1 MFVAGSIH
9 AFGVDG
15 KDSVCGRVLGPAV
28 QRCRSAQVLTRGV
41 PLGLVTVSFWR
52 RARFRK
58 AGSTLQRVSYPEARW
73 PVCMLESSVGLLTAT
88 ISVATVV
95 LSGGS
100 ESTSVLSVATLR
112 SLLALAFTTY
122 TVLFLLRFVIPWFPQ
137 IKEERIPWSLVFWA
151 TEGVLRSTRRL
162 IPPQGGV
169 DITPLVWLALTSLA
183 QELLV
188 GPQGI
193 VTILAR

>member
-1 MFVAGSIH
+1 
-9 AFGVDG
+9 
-15 KDSVCGRVLGPAV
+15 
-28 QRCRSAQVLTRGV
+28 
-41 PLGLVTVSFWR
+41 
-52 RARFRK
+52 
-58 AGSTLQRVSYPEARW
+58 
-73 PVCMLESSVGLLTAT
+73 MLESSVGLLTAT

-100 ESTSVLSVATLR
+100 ESTSALSVATLR

-137 IKEERIPWSLVFWA
+137 IKEERLPWSFVFWA
-151 TEGVLRSTRRL
+151 TESVLRSTRRL

-169 DITPLVWLALTSLA
+169 DITPLA